1 MNGEKWMKNKD
12 ETKEKFTF
20 WISTMK
26 KCMSFHPEPGFEM
39 LSFKDHG
46 SMWSRVHEFVGQGYV
61 VQ

>member
-1 MNGEKWMKNKD
+1 MKNKD